1 MNHSQQKSF
10 PLLSVGLGLLISLL
24 LLTPVQA
31 QGQGDLMLRVGKV
44 MGFNMGSQIQG
55 IFKLSVSGPATLS
68 EVTFLLDGAPLG
80 TDTTPPFEMRINT
93 DAYATGW
100 HSLGAEGRTTDGKLL
115 RAPEQRFQFV
125 TAEQGWKA
133 VQGILLPVMILVI
146 GMMLVGT
153 LMTFLGSK
161 ETGGI
166 PSRYGLLG
174 GAICPVCKKPYARH
188 WWGLNLVTGKL
199 DRCPHCGSWRIV
211 RRATPAELE
220 QAAAAWRAQ
229 EQRASL
235 SPDLSDE
242 ETQALEAS
250 RYTEL

>member
-1 MNHSQQKSF
+1 MSRSEHRHAL
-10 PLLSVGLGLLISLL
+10 LLSIGLSLLISLM

-31 QGQGDLMLRVGKV
+31 QQQGELVLRVGKV

-55 IFKLSVSGPATLS
+55 VFKLSVSGPATLS
-68 EVTFLLDGAPLG
+68 EVTFLLDGEPLG

-93 DAYATGW
+93 DTYAPGW
-100 HSLGAEGRTTDGKLL
+100 HGLSAEGRTTKGELL

-133 VQGILLPVMILVI
+133 VQGILLPVMILVV
-146 GMMLVGT
+146 GMMLIGT
-153 LMTFLGSK
+153 LITFLGSK
-161 ETGGI
+161 ETNGL
-166 PSRYGLLG
+166 PARYGLLG

-211 RRATPAELE
+211 RRASAEELE
-220 QAAAAWRAQ
+220 QAAAFWRAQ
-229 EQRASL
+229 EQSVSA

-242 ETQALEAS
+242 EAQALEAS